1 MLFADIIASA
11 GTLLW
16 NGPMGVFEDE
26 RFAEGTREVA
36 EAVARCPGT
45 TVVGGGDSVA
55 ALAQLGLSERIDH
68 LSTGGGASLEL
79 LEFGDLPGLAALRAA
94 PNWREAGGPMTT
106 DSSSRIALV
115 SGNWKMHHTHYE
127 AIQFVQKLAAL
138 VRADP
143 VPEGMEVSLH
153 PSFTSLRSVQTALE
167 SDAVPVALGAQN
179 CHFEDEGAYT
189 GEVSAEM
196 LTKLNVRYVI
206 VGHSERRAMF
216 GDTDEIV
223 RLKLDAVLRHAM
235 SPILCVGESLAERQA
250 AHGRGDGGRTAPL
263 GSRRTAVPRR
273 CRRSPSRTSPFGRS
287 GPV

>member
-1 MLFADIIASA
+1 
-11 GTLLW
+11 
-16 NGPMGVFEDE
+16 
-26 RFAEGTREVA
+26 
-36 EAVARCPGT
+36 
-45 TVVGGGDSVA
+45 
-55 ALAQLGLSERIDH
+55 
-68 LSTGGGASLEL
+68 
-79 LEFGDLPGLAALRAA
+79 
-94 PNWREAGGPMTT
+94 MTT
-106 DSSSRIALV
+106 HSSSRVALV

-143 VPEGMEVSLH
+143 VPEGTEVSLH

-250 AHGRGDGGRTAPL
+250 ARAEATVAGQLRSALENRGPEALSAIAVAYEPIWAIGTGLTASVEDAQAMAATIRGELHRLGGDVSGSMRIQYGGSVTPDNAGELLACPDVDGLLVGGASLDPDKFVAIARA
-263 GSRRTAVPRR
+263 
-273 CRRSPSRTSPFGRS
+273 
-287 GPV
+287 GP